1 MSLLSAISVFLVA
14 VLHIYILI
22 LEAFLW
28 TKPRGLK
35 AFRLTPAFAEQ
46 TKVLAAN
53 QGLYNGFLA
62 AGLFWGL
69 AHPAVEFGKQI
80 QLFFCGCVL
89 VAGVV
94 GGATA
99 NKRIFFVQGVP
110 GLIGMAAVWFL

>member
-1 MSLLSAISVFLVA
+1 MSLLFAIPIFLIA
-14 VLHIYILI
+14 ILHIYILI
-22 LEAFLW
+22 LEVFLW

-46 TKVLAAN
+46 TKVLAVN

-62 AGLFWGL
+62 AGLIWGL
-69 AHPAVEFGKQI
+69 AHPVEEFGKQI

-89 VAGVV
+89 VAGII

-99 NKRIFFVQGVP
+99 NKRIFLVQGVP
-110 GLIGMAAVWFL
+110 GLVGMVTVLLL